1 MSPRFAPNN
10 DDSMRQ
16 TSQSRRRFPLGMG
29 ALTAALA
36 GCSSDDD
43 QEATDNSDDDTPT
56 DETPAEDTP
65 ADDTPAEDTPAD
77 DTPTEDT
84 PTDDPSTDTFDPAS
98 ELPYSHWLTTDQN
111 GLFFAYA
118 NLDNYPDE
126 AVGGSN
132 GSSDPAVDDPLA
144 LYPLVIGGGAV
155 GVGQL
160 ALSLAGLGQAIRP
173 TGTSDS
179 RANEVTVTNETI
191 IAEGSFATD
200 QLDD

>member
-1 MSPRFAPNN
+1 
-10 DDSMRQ
+10 
-16 TSQSRRRFPLGMG
+16 MG

-65 ADDTPAEDTPAD
+65 ADDTPSEDTPAD
-77 DTPTEDT
+77 DTPAEDTPAEDTSAEDT

-98 ELPYSHWLTTDQN
+98 ELPYGQWLTTDQN

-126 AVGGSN
+126 AVGGSTD
-132 GSSDPAVDDPLA
+132 SSDPAVDDPLA

-160 ALSLAGLGQAIRP
+160 ALSFAGLGQAIRP

-179 RANEVTVTNETI
+179 TVSEVTVTNESI
-191 IAEGSFATD
+191 IAE
-200 QLDD
+200 